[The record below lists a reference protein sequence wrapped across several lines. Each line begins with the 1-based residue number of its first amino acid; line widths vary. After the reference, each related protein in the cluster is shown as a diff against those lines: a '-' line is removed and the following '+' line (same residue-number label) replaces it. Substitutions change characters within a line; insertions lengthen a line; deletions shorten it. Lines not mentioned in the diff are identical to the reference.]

1 MSHTIYLK
9 ENVSG
14 LLRDD
19 KGARR
24 LVRPHRMYDEFRV
37 AVGRSQAPSSVEWPQ
52 ESEHVCW
59 HCRRHFSSVPVMIP
73 QCRNIDG
80 SWTVY
85 GNFCCFACLVRYMW
99 TRRTLTTPEQISLVM
114 QLAKDCG
121 IEGRL
126 PMAPPLEDL
135 QESGGDMTWEEF
147 DRLCQTT
154 HVRVVT
160 RLPPLVQSM
169 MGIEETYEAVTKGG
183 EGVDSVL
190 HQVFGVRPGAREK
203 TKEITELHQH
213 VLSNQEQIAEL
224 RKTRVPLRKPKQILQ
239 GVSVKQTDDSGA
251 MRRRMMSFIGEA
263 ETVAM
268 DKLRPPTKE
277 ETRRRLASQPVH
289 HHGTQQSL
297 YEKYCQERLKAH
309 EAQDTSTP
317 VVQNEEQAATVAD
330 TRAAEDPNAS
340 KSNKRRRVKSS
351 AQTRK
356 KT

>member
-1 MSHTIYLK
+1 
-9 ENVSG
+9 
-14 LLRDD
+14 
-19 KGARR
+19 
-24 LVRPHRMYDEFRV
+24 
-37 AVGRSQAPSSVEWPQ
+37 
-52 ESEHVCW
+52 
-59 HCRRHFSSVPVMIP
+59 
-73 QCRNIDG
+73 
-80 SWTVY
+80 
-85 GNFCCFACLVRYMW
+85 
-99 TRRTLTTPEQISLVM
+99 
-114 QLAKDCG
+114 
-121 IEGRL
+121 
-126 PMAPPLEDL
+126 MAPPLEDL

-203 TKEITELHQH
+203 TKEMTELHQH

-224 RKTRVPLRKPKQILQ
+224 RKTRVPSRKPKQMTK
-239 GVSVKQTDDSGA
+239 GDRVKQSNDSGT

-309 EAQDTSTP
+309 EDQDTAA
-317 VVQNEEQAATVAD
+317 VAVRNEEQGATAAGPQAP
-330 TRAAEDPNAS
+330 EDSNAS
-340 KSNKRRRVKSS
+340 KPNKRRRVKSGAPS
-351 AQTRK
+351 RK